1 MPATVR
7 KSRIRKTATAV
18 ETLAAPAPQVFELTN
33 MEIEEVS
40 IVDRPAN
47 EREFLLR
54 KKAEEKKLAAAKAA
68 EVTTIEEPEGID
80 LVAAAK
86 AAEDLKALDAAAK
99 AAEDARKAA
108 DAAKA
113 APVPAAKVAE
123 VADPVA
129 AAGALA
135 AATKA
140 DITVSTPSG
149 DVTVTVEDAPV
160 VAPPA
165 PQALIDKV
173 KAATLAGIDA
183 IAARVA
189 KFRQD
194 VDAGTIGS
202 YNDSGRSEALWG
214 HIWYL
219 KDMLDSLYNIGG
231 ASWEIESAGDAA
243 QDVDKSS
250 DVNKAHKAI
259 TAARVKKFA
268 AVHKC
273 MTYAMKDFS
282 GVLKELANDQDEN
295 VLEEDPDEVAT
306 DRVKA
311 AATPVAVAAAKAAP
325 VPPVVAPVP
334 PEVTKRLG
342 ELDDMVRSLKIV
354 VATQATE
361 IAKAR
366 NTVNGSNAQTADEL
380 LATSVPEHDTFIW
393 PADLAAKPTRQRF

>member
-1 MPATVR
+1 MPATAR

-18 ETLAAPAPQVFELTN
+18 EALAAPAPQIFELKN

-54 KKAEEKKLAAAKAA
+54 KKAEKAADEAAAKA
-68 EVTTIEEPEGID
+68 VEPEADEAAQGID

-99 AAEDARKAA
+99 AVEDARKIA

-113 APVPAAKVAE
+113 ATE
-123 VADPVA
+123 VVDPVA

-149 DVTVTVEDAPV
+149 DVTVTVEDAP
-160 VAPPA
+160 APVSPA
-165 PQALIDKV
+165 PQALIDRV

-183 IAARVA
+183 IAARLA

-194 VDAGTIGS
+194 VDGGTVSS

-214 HIWYL
+214 HIYYL
-219 KDMLDSLYNIGG
+219 KDMLDSLYDIGG

-243 QDVDKSS
+243 QDVDKAQG
-250 DVNKAHKAI
+250 VKKAHKAI

-295 VLEEDPDEVAT
+295 VLEEEPPVAPT
-306 DRVKA
+306 SKA
-311 AATPVAVAAAKAAP
+311 AAPAPAPAAA
-325 VPPVVAPVP
+325 VVAPVIP
-334 PEVTKRLG
+334 PEIVAQMGQLST
-342 ELDDMVRSLKIV
+342 MVNSLKAT
-354 VATQATE
+354 VAKQASE

-366 NTVNGSNAQTADEL
+366 NTVNGSNAQIDDEKV
-380 LATSVPEHDTFIW
+380 ATSVPGHDTVIW
-393 PADLAAKPTRQRF
+393 PADLAAKPARQRF

>member
-18 ETLAAPAPQVFELTN
+18 EALAAPAPQVFELTN
-33 MEIEEVS
+33 MEIVEVS
-40 IVDRPAN
+40 IVGRPAN

-54 KKAEEKKLAAAKAA
+54 KKAEKKAADEAAAKAVA
-68 EVTTIEEPEGID
+68 EPEAAQEGID

-99 AAEDARKAA
+99 AAEDAQKVA

-113 APVPAAKVAE
+113 VAEKPAPAPAAKAAE
-123 VADPVA
+123 IADPIA

-149 DVTVTVEDAPV
+149 DVTVTVEDAPAPV
-160 VAPPA
+160 VPA

-183 IAARVA
+183 IAARLA

-194 VDAGTIGS
+194 VDSGTVSS
-202 YNDSGRSEALWG
+202 YNDSGRSEVLWN
-214 HIWYL
+214 HIYYING
-219 KDMLDSLYNIGG
+219 MLDALYDIGG
-231 ASWEIESAGDAA
+231 PSWEIESAGDAA
-243 QDVDKSS
+243 QDVDKSAA
-250 DVNKAHKAI
+250 VNKAHKAI

-295 VLEEDPDEVAT
+295 VLEEEPPVAPT
-306 DRVKA
+306 SKA
-311 AATPVAVAAAKAAP
+311 AAPAP
-325 VPPVVAPVP
+325 APAPAVVAPAIP
-334 PEVTKRLG
+334 PEITAQMGQLST
-342 ELDDMVRSLKIV
+342 MVNSLKAT
-354 VATQATE
+354 VAKQASE

-366 NTVNGSNAQTADEL
+366 NTVNGSNAQIDDEKV
-380 LATSVPEHDTFIW
+380 ATSVPSHDTVIW
-393 PADLAAKPTRQRF
+393 PADLAAKPARQRF